1 MGDGSGGGKFWR
13 KDADIAAAALP
24 KTHTQLRF
32 KCLIPLQFGFEVLAQ
47 HSRRDG
53 RPREEVMVTVTN
65 DSEGGKTWTKD
76 ADTAASSL
84 SKAGI
89 QLRFERVVPLQFGF
103 EVLAQH
109 PV

>member
-1 MGDGSGGGKFWR
+1 MKF
-13 KDADIAAAALP
+13 
-24 KTHTQLRF
+24 
-32 KCLIPLQFGFEVLAQ
+32 
-47 HSRRDG
+47 
-53 RPREEVMVTVTN
+53 
-65 DSEGGKTWTKD
+65 WTKD
-76 ADTAASSL
+76 ADTAASAL